1 MAMDLTAL
9 CGLKQKRGKMAGR
22 DAVDEVRRAA
32 LVHARLLDSFI
43 QLTEKELVQQEEGF
57 VEESLRELL
66 DLLRTERRTYG
77 TASGVVKVMFPSVG
91 NAA

>member
-1 MAMDLTAL
+1 MV
-9 CGLKQKRGKMAGR
+9 GR
-22 DAVDEVRRAA
+22 DTVDEVRRAA

-43 QLTEKELVQQEEGF
+43 QLTEKELGQQDAGF

-77 TASGVVKVMFPSVG
+77 TASGVVKVMFPNVG